1 MDLKDYLKKYKWL
14 IIIVPLVTL
23 IATFF
28 KVKDLAR
35 QYSSEALISTGLV
48 DQSKQIATEQNMD
61 YFKISQQF
69 SNIIEKIKLKKVSS
83 MLSYS
88 LIIHDLENPEKPFKK
103 YSKKMDSLSTTQRT
117 QAIAQFKEKLLNREI
132 LALSDT
138 GSNNLYDLVASMG
151 YDQTSIN
158 KELSIERQD
167 NSDFISVG
175 YTSENSALSVFV
187 VNTLTTD
194 FIDNYTRDV
203 QSNQGTS
210 ISLLDSLLRKKQA
223 VMNEKNAALKQ
234 FKSSNGVINLDKQS
248 EIAFTQISAA
258 EDRKAQ
264 ALREIQANQAAITS
278 IDQKLNG
285 KDPYLSGNTVSENRE
300 IIDLN
305 RQLTTANNRY
315 VDGNFKAADKRR
327 VDSLSSLLNIK
338 TSRISDNNSVDPRAN
353 KQSLITQR
361 TTLQIALD
369 QAKGSINSINKEL
382 AQLRAQYNSM
392 VPFDAGIQNYE
403 RDAESA
409 TKDYMGAL
417 DQYNQT
423 KTTQYIGPK
432 LNISQLGLIGKP
444 EPSKKFIY
452 LGLSG
457 FASFFLCFM
466 AVVVLFFL
474 DNSINNTDQ
483 LVKATNYPV
492 LGSIDLIPF
501 NGKTIK
507 SIWNEAGIDN
517 ASFKN
522 SLRSLRLEISNIIEH
537 DDAKIVGIT
546 SIVPG
551 EGKSFVSSSLA
562 YAFAMTGKRV
572 LLVGGENELIENN
585 NVKELMV
592 KNNFV
597 TFLEKRE
604 FQVDDLITVVSKT
617 DSNTSLLEIQT
628 SENLRAG
635 FKMLKKEFDIIIVD
649 INSLQEANVAKEWL
663 QFTEKNI
670 AVFEAGKTITDK
682 EKNLLNYL
690 KEHQGFAGWVINKVV
705 PV

>member
-14 IIIVPLVTL
+14 IIVVPLLTL
-23 IATFF
+23 VATFF

-35 QYSSEALISTGLV
+35 VYSSEALISTGLV

-69 SNIIEKIKLKKVSS
+69 SNIIEKIKLKKVLS
-83 MLSYS
+83 MLSYN
-88 LIIHDLENPEKPFKK
+88 LIIHDLENPQKPFKK
-103 YSKKMDSLSTTQRT
+103 YSKMMDSLSTTQRT
-117 QAIAQFKEKLLNREI
+117 QAITQFKEKLLNREI

-138 GSNNLYDLVASMG
+138 GNNNLYDLVSSMG

-158 KELSIERQD
+158 KELSIERPD

-175 YTSENSALSVFV
+175 YTSENPALSVFV

-203 QSNQGTS
+203 QSNQYTS
-210 ISLLDSLLRKKQA
+210 ISLLDSLLKKKQE

-258 EDRKAQ
+258 EDRKSQ
-264 ALREIQANQAAITS
+264 ALREIQANQAAIAA

-285 KDPYLSGNTVSENRE
+285 KDPYLGSNTVAENRE

-305 RQLTTANNRY
+305 RQLTIANNRY
-315 VDGNFKAADKRR
+315 VDGNFKAADKKR

-338 TSRISDNNSVDPRAN
+338 TSRISDNNPVDPRAN

-382 AQLRAQYNSM
+382 AQVKAQYNSM

-403 RDAESA
+403 RDAEAA
-409 TKDYMGAL
+409 TKDYMAAL

-444 EPSKKFIY
+444 EPSKKWLF
-452 LGLSG
+452 LALSG
-457 FASFFLCFM
+457 IASFFLCFI

-474 DNSINNTDQ
+474 DNSINNADQ

-492 LGSIDLIPF
+492 LGSINLIPF
-501 NGKTIK
+501 SGKTIK
-507 SIWNEAGIDN
+507 SVWNESGADN
-517 ASFKN
+517 APFKN
-522 SLRSLRLEISNIIEH
+522 SLRSLRLEVSNSIEH
-537 DDAKIVGIT
+537 DDTKIIGIT
-546 SIVPG
+546 SIMAG

-572 LLVGGENELIENN
+572 LLVGGENELIESN

-592 KNNFV
+592 RNNFV

-604 FQVDDLITVVSKT
+604 FQADDLITVVNKT
-617 DSNTSLLEIQT
+617 DNNTSLLEIQ
-628 SENLRAG
+628 SSDNLRAG
-635 FKMLKKEFDIIIVD
+635 FKMLKKEFDIVIVD

-682 EKNLLNYL
+682 EKNLLRYL
-690 KEHQGFAGWVINKVV
+690 KEHQGFIGWVVNKVK
-705 PV
+705 PA